1 MTSLAPRYGQRLPAS
16 KASSRVKA
24 ATKRSKTRP
33 EVLLSRALRSL
44 GIRCRLPQ
52 RQLVGK
58 PDFVFQRKKV
68 AVFCD
73 GDFWHGRNWGARRKK
88 LLIGHNADYWVP
100 KIEYNRRRD
109 RQNTRLLKRAGW
121 KVIRLWELD
130 ILNHPVASAA
140 IIVKAIQA
148 RA

>member
-1 MTSLAPRYGQRLPAS
+1 MPTYGQRPPAS
-16 KASSRVKA
+16 KTSSRAKS

-33 EVLLSRALRSL
+33 EVILARALRSL
-44 GIRCRLPQ
+44 GIRCRPTK
-52 RQLVGK
+52 RQPLGK

-73 GDFWHGRNWGARRKK
+73 GDFWHGRDWVVQRKK
-88 LLIGHNADYWVP
+88 LLAGHNAEYWVS

-121 KVIRLWELD
+121 KAIRLWELD
-130 ILNHPVASAA
+130 ILSHPVASAA

>member
-1 MTSLAPRYGQRLPAS
+1 MIPV
-16 KASSRVKA
+16 SSRVPTYGRRPPASTASSHAKS
-24 ATKRSKTRP
+24 ATKRYKTRP

-44 GIRCRLPQ
+44 GIRCRPTK
-52 RQLVGK
+52 RQLPGK

-73 GDFWHGRNWGARRKK
+73 GDFWHGKNWPRRREK
-88 LLIGHNADYWVP
+88 LLVGWNADYWVP

-121 KVIRLWELD
+121 KVIRLWESD
-130 ILNHPVASAA
+130 ISEDPLATARK
-140 IIVKAIQA
+140 IV
-148 RA
+148 RWL